1 MGQKT
6 HPIGLRVGSHRKW
19 SSSWYNYE
27 KGFFVKNQINFASN
41 GIILSRGGSY
51 LNGVESFIEKLIKNK
66 IFTNCTKTSQYI
78 PFDFLFY
85 KWTAGYTYGFFIYTK
100 LVTKLKK

>member
-27 KGFFVKNQINFASN
+27 KGFFVKNQISFTSN

-66 IFTNCTKTSQYI
+66 LFTNYTKTSQYI
-78 PFDFLFY
+78 PVDFRFY
-85 KWTAGYTYGFFIYTK
+85 KGTAGYTYGFFMYTK